1 MQMFQS
7 NLSAMTW
14 NDVNFFAQL
23 QITVINASLR
33 QRLGCMEVMKIMHI
47 CKIKYA
53 HNILCS
59 LLSTL
64 ENWKYYVLLV
74 LELTIWTHKIS
85 VGQASMKYTPAAWP
99 RNSCTPYR
107 QSPTIVQTAP
117 VAWLWNSCT
126 DSRKNTRSSSR
137 LASNALSKSSKILSE
152 FLTVSAGWVYI
163 TYERSTLF
171 SIGNDCTLLLN

>member
-33 QRLGCMEVMKIMHI
+33 QRHGCMEVMKIMHI

-74 LELTIWTHKIS
+74 LELTICILLKTKHT
-85 VGQASMKYTPAAWP
+85 KYLLVKRPWSTPQQQP
-99 RNSCTPYR
+99 GLGTVVHPTGSPLQLYR
-107 QSPTIVQTAP
+107 QPQLPGPETV
-117 VAWLWNSCT
+117 V
-126 DSRKNTRSSSR
+126 
-137 LASNALSKSSKILSE
+137 
-152 FLTVSAGWVYI
+152 LTVGNH
-163 TYERSTLF
+163 TLIEQTRF
-171 SIGNDCTLLLN
+171 QCTLGEQ